1 MRHIQGV
8 STIFTKI
15 LMATEFQMFVLV
27 QVTVNAPFIQA
38 LVIQITWTHGCTH
51 VTVNA
56 A

>member
-1 MRHIQGV
+1 
-8 STIFTKI
+8 
-15 LMATEFQMFVLV
+15 MATEFQMFVLV

-56 A
+56 AWSRLSFNTHSSAE